1 MGRRKCVPVVVAGK
15 VFPEELTA
23 ALDAFLE
30 QMAVSKYS
38 PKSIHKRKG
47 CVMRL
52 IDFLDRHQVKRWQDV
67 EAKVIDAYRIEILDH
82 GYSQHTVFSFF
93 QSLRMFFDYLEER
106 AILFDNP
113 IRGMTVA
120 KPKPKLGLVLT
131 EIEIRELLAV
141 PDLTTPCGLR
151 DRTIIEVLYGT
162 GIRLGEC
169 AALTIYD
176 VDVDN
181 QTITVTGKRDKQR
194 IIPTGKHAAKYLKLY
209 LREARKR
216 LLRDNLPPEGLWIG
230 KKGARPLGDTAI
242 RVMIKRHAAV
252 AGLPD
257 ETDTHCLRRTCA
269 THLLRGGAHPVAV
282 AQLLGHSELSSLAHY
297 LKTTLTD
304 LMKTHSNSKPG
315 E

>member
-1 MGRRKCVPVVVAGK
+1 MGRKKCVPVVVAGK
-15 VFPEELTA
+15 VFPKELTA

-30 QMAVSKYS
+30 HMAGSDYS
-38 PKSIHKRKG
+38 PKSIYKRKG
-47 CVMRL
+47 CVLRL
-52 IDFLDRHQVKRWQDV
+52 IDFLHRNQVKRWQDV
-67 EAKVIDAYRIEILDH
+67 EPAIIDAYRSEILAQD
-82 GYSQHTVFSFF
+82 YSQHTIYSFF
-93 QSLRMFFDYLEER
+93 QSLRIFFNYLEEK

-131 EIEIRELLAV
+131 ETEIRELLAI
-141 PDLTTPCGLR
+141 PDLTTPYGVR
-151 DRTIIEVLYGT
+151 DRAIIEVLYGT

-169 AALTIYD
+169 VGLTIYD

-181 QTITVTGKRDKQR
+181 HTITVIGKRDKQR
-194 IIPTGKHAAKYLKLY
+194 LIPTGKHAAKYLKIY
-209 LREARKR
+209 LREARKK
-216 LLRDNLPPEGLWIG
+216 LIRDNLPPEELWIG
-230 KKGARPLGDTAI
+230 KMGGRPLGDAAI
-242 RVMIKRHAAV
+242 RLMIKRHAAA
-252 AGLPD
+252 AGLSD

-304 LMKTHSNSKPG
+304 LIKTHSNSKPG
-315 E
+315 Q